1 MVTLCLA
8 RSVGVAVEEDMA
20 QSALDLLRD
29 RAQAAV
35 TTG

>member
-1 MVTLCLA
+1 
-8 RSVGVAVEEDMA
+8 VEEDMA

-35 TTG
+35 STGQGVRRQ